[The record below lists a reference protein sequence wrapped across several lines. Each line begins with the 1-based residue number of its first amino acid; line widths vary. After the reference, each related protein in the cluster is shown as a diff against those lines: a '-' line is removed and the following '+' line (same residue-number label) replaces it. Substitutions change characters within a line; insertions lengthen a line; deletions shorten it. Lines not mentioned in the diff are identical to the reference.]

1 MPERGDVK
9 IEVRNVS
16 KTYRGDRNEPTV
28 AVEGLS
34 LAIRDCEF
42 LALVGPSGCGKSTL
56 LNMMAGFDR
65 PTSGTVLLDGA
76 PVMGPSRKGIVITQH
91 GAVFPWLTVRA
102 NLRFAAR
109 GMRDDEVEE
118 LSRRY
123 VELVGLE
130 GFEGAFPHQ
139 LSGGMLQRVEFA
151 RALMAK
157 PDVLYMDEPF
167 GALDALTRMRMR
179 SELLT
184 ILARD
189 RHTCILVT
197 HDVEE
202 ALHMADR
209 VIVMNP
215 RPGTVRAEIA
225 VEIPHPRVMS
235 HPALVQLKERVLHEL
250 GLSSLDILR
259 ETAAPSEEPAGPSQT
274 PEQHVHPA
282 ALSLRPSTPRLRA
295 EGDRVE
301 QFDVIV
307 AGGGP
312 AGSSAAAILAAEGLR
327 TLVLERDHF
336 PRFHVGESLLP
347 AIWDQFERLGVT
359 AEMEAEDFV
368 IKQGISFGFPDG
380 DDELV
385 LCSTE
390 CQEYFPRSYSYHA
403 ERARFDE
410 ILLHNARDKGAVV
423 REGWTVADVLF
434 QGDRA
439 LGVLAG
445 PDGTEPKPIL
455 APMVVDATGQSCL
468 LARKLGWRRPDPT
481 LNKVSHYAHFE
492 GGVRPEVPECVPPAE
507 RFGDS
512 TITAV
517 ECIPGGW
524 AWYVPMRKNLVSVGV
539 LLDAHHESHHRGNPQ
554 MRFDQAIASSP
565 KLAGWL
571 ANARQTTPVRTISSI
586 SYLNDCFVGN
596 GFVLVGDA
604 SMFID
609 PIFSAGV
616 TLAIRGGIYAAEA
629 ILDCFTHRDFSAAR
643 LEAYESRI
651 RFPMSRI
658 FRMIYDW
665 YGMLDKAEGGEIFLR
680 AREIPLLRE
689 RLLVI
694 MSGGYDR
701 FDYESLLAAAGIP
714 PSQVGGA

>member
-1 MPERGDVK
+1 MPERDKVK
-9 IEVRNVS
+9 IEVQNVS
-16 KTYRGDRNEPTV
+16 KTYHGGRKDATL
-28 AVEGLS
+28 AVDGLS
-34 LAIRDCEF
+34 LTVRDREF
-42 LALVGPSGCGKSTL
+42 VALVGPSGCGKSTL
-56 LNMMAGFDR
+56 LNLMAGFER
-65 PTSGTVLLDGA
+65 PSSGTVLIDRA
-76 PVMGPSRKGIVITQH
+76 PVMGPSRKGILITQL

-102 NLRFAAR
+102 NLHFGAR
-109 GMRDDEVEE
+109 GIPGDEMEL

-130 GFEGAFPHQ
+130 GFEEAFPHE

-179 SELLT
+179 NELLT

-209 VIVMNP
+209 VIVMSP
-215 RPGTVRAEIA
+215 RPGRVCAELP
-225 VEIPHPRVMS
+225 VEIPHPRMMS
-235 HPALVQLKERVLHEL
+235 HPALVQLKERVLREL
-250 GLSSLDILR
+250 GLSSLDLLR
-259 ETAAPSEEPAGPSQT
+259 ETAAPSADPAGVAMT
-274 PEQHVHPA
+274 PEEHIHPPE
-282 ALSLRPSTPRLRA
+282 LSLRPSTPRPRIYDDA
-295 EGDRVE
+295 VE

-307 AGGGP
+307 VGGGP
-312 AGSSAAAILAAEGLR
+312 AGSSAAAVLASGGLK
-327 TLVLERDHF
+327 TLLLERDHF

-347 AIWDQFERLGVT
+347 AIWELFEQLGVT
-359 AEMEAEDFV
+359 AEMEAEGFV
-368 IKQGISFGFPDG
+368 IKQGITFGFPDG

-385 LCSTE
+385 LCSLE
-390 CQEYFPRSYSYHA
+390 CRDYFLRSYTYHV

-410 ILLHNARDKGAVV
+410 ILLHNARDKGAEV
-423 REGWTVADVLF
+423 REGWTVRDVLF

-445 PDGTEPKPIL
+445 PDGEEPKPIL
-455 APMVVDATGQSCL
+455 APMIVDATGQSCL
-468 LARKLGWRRPDPT
+468 LARKLGWRRPDPA
-481 LNKVSHYAHFE
+481 LNKVAHYAHFE
-492 GGVRPEVPECVPPAE
+492 GGARPEIPEWIPPQE
-507 RFGDS
+507 GSGDS
-512 TITAV
+512 TLTV
-517 ECIPGGW
+517 VQCIEGGW
-524 AWYVPMRKNLVSVGV
+524 AWYIPMRRNVVSVGV
-539 LLDAHHESHHRGNPQ
+539 VHDARYETALRGNPQ
-554 MRFDQAIASSP
+554 ARFDHAIASSP
-565 KLAGWL
+565 KLAALLDG
-571 ANARQTTPVRTISSI
+571 AHQTTPIRTISSI

-629 ILDCFTHRDFSAAR
+629 ILDCFAHRDFSASR

-651 RFPMSRI
+651 RLPMSRI

-665 YGMLDKAEGGEIFLR
+665 YAIMDKAEAGDIFLR

-701 FDYESLLAAAGIP
+701 YDYDSLVAAASTP
-714 PSQVGGA
+714 PT